1 MKPYLKDTMIDLQ
14 NSDTWKIHL
23 KIATN
28 FLSSKDVEEQ
38 CVMHSKCDNI
48 EFMPNDN
55 ANQIS
60 GEFFESL
67 LSRYQ
72 II

>member
-1 MKPYLKDTMIDLQ
+1 MSKRILL
-14 NSDTWKIHL
+14 KIHW

-28 FLSSKDVEEQ
+28 FISSNDVEEQ

-48 EFMPNDN
+48 EFMPDDN
-55 ANQIS
+55 ANEIS

>member
-1 MKPYLKDTMIDLQ
+1 MSKRILL
-14 NSDTWKIHL
+14 KIHL

-28 FLSSKDVEEQ
+28 FISSNDVEEQ
-38 CVMHSKCDNI
+38 CVMHSKSDNI
-48 EFMPNDN
+48 ELMPDDN
-55 ANQIS
+55 ANEIS